1 MTLENQKLEAGS
13 WKGNVKARRA
23 FTLVETLVA
32 ISILLLALAGPM
44 SIAARALSS
53 AYYARD
59 EVGAYYLA
67 QEGIEY
73 VRAVRD
79 QNFLT
84 SSPWLAGLDSSAGSD
99 KDCITFS
106 CMVDVPNFSHSVCS
120 GVCSKLLV
128 TSSGGLYNKAS
139 GAESPYTR
147 VLTIEPVS
155 ANEVAVK
162 VTVSWMSGRIPR
174 TFQLVDH
181 LFRSQ

>member
-1 MTLENQKLEAGS
+1 MTLEKQKLEAGS

-79 QNFLT
+79 QNYLT
-84 SSPWLAGLDSSAGSD
+84 TSDWLTGEPGGIQLNN
-99 KDCITFS
+99 CINTS
-106 CMVDVPNFSHSVCS
+106 CVLEVPLFKHSVCS
-120 GVCSKLLV
+120 GVCSKLLI
-128 TSSGGLYNKAS
+128 TSSGGLYNQES

-147 VLTIEPVS
+147 VLTIEQVNS
-155 ANEVAVK
+155 NEVAVK